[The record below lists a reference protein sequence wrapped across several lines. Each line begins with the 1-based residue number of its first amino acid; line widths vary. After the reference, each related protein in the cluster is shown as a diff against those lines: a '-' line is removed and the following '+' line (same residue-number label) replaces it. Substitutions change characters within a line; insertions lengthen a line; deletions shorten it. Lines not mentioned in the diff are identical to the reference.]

1 MVKARIECSLNEAD
15 FNNYAM
21 SNLFAAW
28 LSGKA
33 GDLKSFIPVQI
44 RVSLDQSFLLELA
57 K

>member
-28 LSGKA
+28 PSGR
-33 GDLKSFIPVQI
+33 GLQI
-44 RVSLDQSFLLELA
+44 LYPSSNPGVA
-57 K
+57 